1 MLILSR
7 KRKQQIVL
15 GDRIVV
21 TVVRIQG
28 KTVQL
33 GIDAPEEIPVHRKE
47 IHDARRSGRWRPV
60 CQCETLGERAASV
73 GPSVPEQ

>member
-1 MLILSR
+1 VLILSR
-7 KRKQQIVL
+7 KRKQQMVL

-33 GIDAPEEIPVHRKE
+33 GIDAPQEIPVHRKE
-47 IHDARRSGRWRPV
+47 IHDAKRSGGLHQVRQREMP
-60 CQCETLGERAASV
+60 GEHTASMGSKV
-73 GPSVPEQ
+73 PGP

>member
-7 KRKQQIVL
+7 KKRQQIVL

-33 GIDAPEEIPVHRKE
+33 GIEAPEEVPVHRKE
-47 IHDARRSGRWRPV
+47 IYDATRSETCRRV
-60 CQCETLGERAASV
+60 CQRETPGERAASA
-73 GPSVPEQ
+73 GAKAPGQ